1 MIGKQIQKIRNK
13 HEYSQRELAEAVD
26 ITITHLSHVENG
38 RADPSLALLR
48 RIAEELDVDISIKF
62 VRQGAR

>member
-26 ITITHLSHVENG
+26 ITITHLSHVE
-38 RADPSLALLR
+38 S